1 MDMKRCLL
9 LCLMFSAIFMLN
21 GCALSPESG
30 LSFASSEE
38 QQTEEE
44 IATYEE
50 TSKNNLSAQSTDSNI
65 LIAYFTWADNTIVEN
80 QDAALQSALAHYEA
94 MGDADEY
101 SEVDAI
107 SSASIVPPGNSA
119 RIAEWIQKQISG
131 DLFSIQVN
139 DPYPS
144 DYDECMDR
152 AADEK
157 AEDARPTLKSQVENM
172 AQYDTVFIGYPNWWY
187 TCPMAIHSFIEENDL
202 SGKKIVLFCTHGTG
216 GLANSVEDIKES
228 LPENSEVEENV
239 LGIYRADIT
248 SAQNTVREWLSDIGY
263 EGTNLAVQDNSLE
276 TTEENMNRQIQ
287 IETESGDTLV
297 FELND
302 SSAADSLYEQLPLTV
317 DVEDFSTNEKIFYP
331 PEKLDLTD
339 TPNAEMVVGT
349 LAYYAPWGNVVMF
362 YDAYNP
368 NGDLYELGHV
378 TSGIDSIESLTGQ
391 LQLTAK

>member
-1 MDMKRCLL
+1 MKRYSL
-9 LCLMFSAIFMLN
+9 LCLILSVFLLLG
-21 GCALSPESG
+21 GCALSPESEQ
-30 LSFASSEE
+30 SSVSSEG
-38 QQTEEE
+38 QQKAEES
-44 IATYEE
+44 AGSEE
-50 TSKNNLSAQSTDSNI
+50 LSQSDPAVQNSGSDI
-65 LIAYFTWADNTIVEN
+65 LIAYFTWADNTIVED
-80 QDAALQSALAHYEA
+80 QEAALQSALSHYED

-101 SEVDAI
+101 NEVDAI

-119 RIAEWIQKQISG
+119 RVAAWIQEQIGG

-139 DPYPS
+139 EPYPS

-157 AEDARPTLKSQVENM
+157 AEDARPDLKSRVENIE
-172 AQYDTVFIGYPNWWY
+172 QYDTVFVGYPNWWY
-187 TCPMAIHSFIEENDL
+187 TCPMAIHSFIEGNDL

-216 GLANSVEDIKES
+216 GLASSVQDITES
-228 LPENSEVEENV
+228 LPEDCTIEKNV
-239 LGIYRADIT
+239 LGIYRPDVT
-248 SAQNTVREWLSDIGY
+248 SAQSTVVEWLSDIGY
-263 EGTNLAVQDNSLE
+263 EGAESQVE
-276 TTEENMNRQIQ
+276 PVTEENMNHQIQ
-287 IETESGDTLV
+287 IETESGDILV
-297 FELND
+297 FELNG

-339 TPNAEMVVGT
+339 TPNAEMAVGT

-362 YDAYNP
+362 YDTYNP

-378 TSGIDSIESLTGQ
+378 VSGVENIEDLTGK